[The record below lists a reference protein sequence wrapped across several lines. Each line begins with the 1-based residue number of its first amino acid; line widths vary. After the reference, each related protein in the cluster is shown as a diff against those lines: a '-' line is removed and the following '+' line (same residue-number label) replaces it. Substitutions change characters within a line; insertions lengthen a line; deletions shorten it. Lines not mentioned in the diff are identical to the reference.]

1 MALEPGD
8 PAHAADSDEIDAE
21 TASDET
27 ASAETTSDET
37 TSDETASDET
47 APPETPVADTPVTGP
62 RTAARPLVPEARP
75 PVTAPVFT
83 PRAETQAPAGTLPG
97 SLDGPEDGPLLPDA
111 DELRTNWQRVQASFV
126 DDPHTA
132 VAEAADLVGHVV
144 QALTGALRQRQ
155 ERLREQWVTDGAD
168 PGAGPGT
175 GPDTERLRVT
185 LQQYRAVFNQ
195 ICRD

>member
-1 MALEPGD
+1 MVLEPGS
-8 PAHAADSDEIDAE
+8 PVAAVDGDENDDKTVSDESVPAETPAVETTAAE
-21 TASDET
+21 TASP
-27 ASAETTSDET
+27 
-37 TSDETASDET
+37 ET
-47 APPETPVADTPVTGP
+47 APVDTPVA
-62 RTAARPLVPEARP
+62 
-75 PVTAPVFT
+75 APVFT
-83 PRAETQAPAGTLPG
+83 PVDRTGTPAGTRPE
-97 SLDGPEDGPLLPDA
+97 SPSGPEDGPLLPDA
-111 DELRTNWQRVQASFV
+111 RELRANWQRVQASFV

-155 ERLREQWVTDGAD
+155 ARLREQWAADDAD
-168 PGAGPGT
+168 PDADSGTETGTETGT